1 MAESGVVLNSHL
13 HHVRWV
19 AMLSGMR
26 DGATWSRGPSWS
38 RAGTE
43 ELVSRD
49 PQLPQSFVPTTRHTI
64 WPGDRLT
71 VTCLFDSSSKC
82 VR

>member
-1 MAESGVVLNSHL
+1 M
-13 HHVRWV
+13 
-19 AMLSGMR
+19 
-26 DGATWSRGPSWS
+26 
-38 RAGTE
+38 
-43 ELVSRD
+43 SRD

-82 VR
+82 VCACVGATIRPGGKGPAGSCPDQLAALVD